1 MAPHGPSR
9 FKNRHT
15 NDVSDLIDIAGRA
28 QASFAYTNAAADAD
42 DLAEGIYDVWATTD
56 CYIKVH
62 PTDASDVAANTGYIL
77 FANQVIPVLIGYQHH
92 LGAIRSATNGTLY
105 YHQIG

>member
-1 MAPHGPSR
+1 MPRGLGQQNQHI
-9 FKNRHT
+9 HE
-15 NDVSDLIDIAGRA
+15 VSDIIDIAGRA
-28 QASFAYTNAAADAD
+28 QASLAFTDTGADAD
-42 DLAEGIYDVWATTD
+42 DLAEGQYDIWATQD

-62 PTDASDVAANTGYIL
+62 ATDASDVLTNTGYL
-77 FANQVIPVLIGYQHH
+77 VRANQTFPIMIRQGHH